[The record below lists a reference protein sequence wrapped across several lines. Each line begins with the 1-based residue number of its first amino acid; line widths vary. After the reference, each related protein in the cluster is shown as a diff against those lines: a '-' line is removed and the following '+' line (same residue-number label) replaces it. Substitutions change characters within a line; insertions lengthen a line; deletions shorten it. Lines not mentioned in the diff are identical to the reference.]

1 MKIYILTFQSRRECG
16 RVFEAFKLCRPPT
29 VVPYKAGDDDGHG
42 NDGDDDDDYCGD
54 GDRDGDLASDGD
66 GGGNDAGDDKMLIDL
81 LAAPLNFNEFGFR
94 DQDYYFNRFL
104 RKRIRNLPQVS
115 PSYKKNWRITK
126 ER

>member
-1 MKIYILTFQSRRECG
+1 MNIYILTFQSRRECG

-29 VVPYKAGDDDGHG
+29 VVPYKAGDDDGDG
-42 NDGDDDDDYCGD
+42 NDGYDDDDD
-54 GDRDGDLASDGD
+54 GDR
-66 GGGNDAGDDKMLIDL
+66 GGNDAGDDKMLIDL

-115 PSYKKNWRITK
+115 PSYKKSWRITK